1 MITYSNA
8 VGTAGLSQQHLTG
21 PGWGRSPRQATVH
34 PTLHPTGVYSQQTLF
49 GFQTHQV
56 PAQRT
61 SLSNSQIGWGRARSV
76 KPKTRPSRGGP
87 DQARPVPGAVTYL
100 PQSHILGSG
109 PKAFLPGRPIF
120 TKFDTEEL
128 SRPNFKSKVPSRT
141 LQGFSFSGQR
151 SITQFQPLTP

>member
-21 PGWGRSPRQATVH
+21 PGRRRSPRQTTLH
-34 PTLHPTGVYSQQTLF
+34 PNLHPTGVYSQQTLF
-49 GFQTHQV
+49 GVQTHRV

-61 SLSNSQIGWGRARSV
+61 SLSIYQVGWGRVRSV
-76 KPKTRPSRGGP
+76 KAKIRPSRGS
-87 DQARPVPGAVTYL
+87 QTRPVPRARDYL

-120 TKFDTEEL
+120 TKSDTEEL

-141 LQGFSFSGQR
+141 LLGFPSLGKEA
-151 SITQFQPLTP
+151 